1 MRAHDDPV
9 VETPD
14 FLLAALERANEAV
27 VIVDRDLRVTH
38 FNAAAELIWQLDR
51 AEAIGCH
58 VSHLGLKDLA
68 VARSASDQRRGSEI
82 AIQRKDGSRILAAL
96 SLSPV
101 EIDGQSRTIAFVR
114 DITAE
119 VDQRERLA
127 LLTLVANRTNRAVVV
142 TDHDLRIVYANA
154 AFGGMFGYS
163 PEEAQGRQASELL
176 VGRDTDRRTLARLR
190 RRIGEESGGE
200 EEILSYDKNA
210 ARRRRAALRIFLDG
224 GLILPTSSRTSE
236 HRER

>member
-68 VARSASDQRRGSEI
+68 VARSTSDHGRSSEI

>member
-163 PEEAQGRQASELL
+163 PEEAQGGRRASCLW
-176 VGRDTDRRTLARLR
+176 VAIPTAGPWQGCDAGSAR
-190 RRIGEESGGE
+190 
-200 EEILSYDKNA
+200 KVA
-210 ARRRRAALRIFLDG
+210 ARRKSSLTTRMPRAAAVQRSA
-224 GLILPTSSRTSE
+224 SSSMVD
-236 HRER
+236 

>member
-1 MRAHDDPV
+1 MRARDDPV

-114 DITAE
+114 DMPRRPTDNE
-119 VDQRERLA
+119 VCWRNWDATSFRDFSMPRA
-127 LLTLVANRTNRAVVV
+127 LSS
-142 TDHDLRIVYANA
+142 H
-154 AFGGMFGYS
+154 AFGRWLLDHS
-163 PEEAQGRQASELL
+163 AERASLM
-176 VGRDTDRRTLARLR
+176 LAR
-190 RRIGEESGGE
+190 IGRSLAEPTAGPSP
-200 EEILSYDKNA
+200 
-210 ARRRRAALRIFLDG
+210 RAAAVQRSA
-224 GLILPTSSRTSE
+224 SSSMVD
-236 HRER
+236 